1 VAGGTMATVTIPS
14 HEQMWQF
21 AADLV
26 PPGTSL
32 TNVGQVSGFDPLSY
46 GRTFVLKES
55 ARVDSAC

>member
-1 VAGGTMATVTIPS
+1 
-14 HEQMWQF
+14 MWQF